1 MALKK
6 SRVNINVSEQDR
18 TQIIEAAAKQGL
30 TITDFIIKQCLYPAD
45 QDNSAALEALNKEIT
60 EMKAQI
66 FDQQMTIN
74 KQIQE
79 LKEGKLLLESSRQ
92 DMAQWAYRYDN
103 LQITHQALEHAYML
117 KTVSFWHRLFK
128 QLPNK

>member
-6 SRVNINVSEQDR
+6 SRVNINVSETDR

-30 TITDFIIKQCLYPAD
+30 TITDFIIKQCLYPVD

-60 EMKAQI
+60 ELKAQI

-79 LKEGKLLLESSRQ
+79 LKEEKLLLESSRQ